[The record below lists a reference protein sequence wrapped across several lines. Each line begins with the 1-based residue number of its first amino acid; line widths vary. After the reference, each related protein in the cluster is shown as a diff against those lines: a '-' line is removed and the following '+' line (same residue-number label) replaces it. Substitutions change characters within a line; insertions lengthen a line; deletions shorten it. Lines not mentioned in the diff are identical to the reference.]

1 MAMFAHFDNLW
12 QFLRLKD
19 LLANFEN
26 FGQFGGSFAGRIKAN
41 AAVLALLCLEDK
53 RQCSCV
59 CIVLLRGQNTA
70 QLCLHCFAWKIKAS
84 AAVLAMFCLEDK
96 SQRCCACNVLLG
108 R

>member
-26 FGQFGGSFAGRIKAN
+26 FGQFGGSFAGRIKAI
-41 AAVLALLCLEDK
+41 AAVLALLSLEDK
-53 RQCSCV
+53 GQCSCV

-70 QLCLHCFAWKIKAS
+70 QLCLQCFAGRIKAI
-84 AAVLAMFCLEDK
+84 AAVLALLCLEDK
-96 SQRCCACNVLLG
+96 IQRSCACNVLLG